1 MAATQTVPEH
11 CTVLVVGGGPAGSYA
26 SSALAREGI
35 SVVLLEADNFPRYHI
50 GESMLPSMR
59 HFLKFIDCYEKFDA
73 HGFRVKNGGA
83 FRLNWSRPES
93 YTDFVAAGGPGGYS
107 WNVIRSEADEILF
120 RHAGESGAS
129 IFDGTKVT
137 GIEFEASSED
147 VVDSENPNPGKPVS
161 ATWSRKDGSTGTV
174 KFDYLIDASG
184 RAGLVSTKYL
194 KNRRYNQG
202 LKNVASWAYWTGG
215 GTYGVGTHK
224 VGAPYFE
231 ALKDA
236 SGWVWFIPL
245 HNGTHS
251 VGIVMNQA
259 KATERKKAM
268 DSPSSKEFYLENL
281 NLVPGIQALLEK
293 GEIVSEVK
301 SASDWSYSASSYAFP
316 HVRIAGDAG
325 CFIDPFFS
333 SGVHLALSSGLTAAV
348 TICAAIRGDVTEKE
362 AAQWHSSKV
371 AEGYTRF
378 LLVVLSSLKQIRGGD
393 EPVLSDWDEESFD
406 RAFDHFRPIIQGTAD
421 ADSEKKLSTEEISKT
436 IDFCFRAFAHVPVER
451 KDALLEKMKNHG
463 VSDPTATDLKTR
475 EALEELKNTLSPE
488 ELDIMNT
495 IRGRRMIRAEDS
507 LNIDNYRLDSINGM
521 APNLERGNLT
531 LRKAEINKID
541 VSKKDLLSFLSGEA
555 AEGVH
560 HETEVAKAPA
570 AAVVEVAEFAT

>member
-1 MAATQTVPEH
+1 MAAIQTVPEQ

-93 YTDFVAAGGPGGYS
+93 YTDFIAAGGPGGYS

-137 GIEFEASSED
+137 GIEFEESSED
-147 VVDSENPNPGKPVS
+147 VVDSANPNPGKPVS
-161 ATWSRKDGSTGTV
+161 ATWSRKDGSTGLV

-224 VGAPYFE
+224 VGAPVIRT
-231 ALKDA
+231 DA

-293 GEIVSEVK
+293 GELVSEVK

-348 TICAAIRGDVTEKE
+348 TISAAIRGDVTEKE

-393 EPVLSDWDEESFD
+393 EPVLNDWDEESFD

-463 VSDPTATDLKTR
+463 VSDPTATDPKTR

-541 VSKKDLLSFLSGEA
+541 VSKKDLLSLLSGEA
-555 AEGVH
+555 AEGKH
-560 HETEVAKAPA
+560 HETEETKAPA
-570 AAVVEVAEFAT
+570 AAVAEVAEFAT

>member
-1 MAATQTVPEH
+1 MAATQTVPEQ

-137 GIEFEASSED
+137 DIEFEESSED
-147 VVDSENPNPGKPVS
+147 VVDSANPNPGKPVS
-161 ATWSRKDGSTGTV
+161 ATWSRKDGSTGQV

-393 EPVLSDWDEESFD
+393 EPVLSDWDEKSFD

-541 VSKKDLLSFLSGEA
+541 VSKKDLLSLLSGEA
-555 AEGVH
+555 AEGMH
-560 HETEVAKAPA
+560 HETKEAKAPA
-570 AAVVEVAEFAT
+570 AAAVEVAEVAA

>member
-1 MAATQTVPEH
+1 MTSTQTVPEQ
-11 CTVLVVGGGPAGSYA
+11 CSVLVVGGGPAGSYA

-83 FRLNWSRPES
+83 FRLNWSRPET
-93 YTDFVAAGGPGGYS
+93 YTDFIAAGGPGGYS

-137 GIEFEASSED
+137 SIEFEESSEEIF
-147 VVDSENPNPGKPVS
+147 DSANPNPGKPVS
-161 ATWSRKDGSTGTV
+161 ATWSRKDGSTGLV

-202 LKNVASWAYWTGG
+202 LKNVASWAYWNGG

-224 VGAPYFE
+224 VGAP
-231 ALKDA
+231 ADA

-259 KATERKKAM
+259 KATERKKAL
-268 DSPSSKEFYLENL
+268 DSPSSKDFYLENL
-281 NLVPGIQALLEK
+281 NLVPGIKALLEK
-293 GEIVSEVK
+293 GELVSEVK

-348 TICAAIRGDVTEKE
+348 TISAAIRGDVTEKE
-362 AAQWHSSKV
+362 AAKWHSSKV

-393 EPVLSDWDEESFD
+393 EPVLNDWDEESFE

-475 EALEELKNTLSPE
+475 EALEELKNTLSPA
-488 ELDIMNT
+488 ELEIMNT

-521 APNLERGNLT
+521 APHLERGNLT

-555 AEGVH
+555 AEGKH
-560 HETEVAKAPA
+560 HGTEETKGP
-570 AAVVEVAEFAT
+570 AAVVTEVAEFAT

>member
-1 MAATQTVPEH
+1 MAATQTVPEQ

-137 GIEFEASSED
+137 DIEFEESSED
-147 VVDSENPNPGKPVS
+147 VVDSANPNPGKPVS
-161 ATWSRKDGSTGTV
+161 ATWSRKDGSTGQV

-293 GEIVSEVK
+293 GEMVSEVK

-393 EPVLSDWDEESFD
+393 EPVLSDWDEKSFD

-541 VSKKDLLSFLSGEA
+541 VSKKDLLSLLSGEA
-555 AEGVH
+555 AEGIH
-560 HETEVAKAPA
+560 HETKEAKAPA
-570 AAVVEVAEFAT
+570 AAAVEVAEVAA

>member
-1 MAATQTVPEH
+1 MAATQTVPEQ

-147 VVDSENPNPGKPVS
+147 VVDPANPNPGKPVS

-224 VGAPYFE
+224 VGAP
-231 ALKDA
+231 
-236 SGWVWFIPL
+236 GWVWFIPL

-348 TICAAIRGDVTEKE
+348 TISAAIRGDVTEKE

-393 EPVLSDWDEESFD
+393 EPVLSDWDEKSFD

-541 VSKKDLLSFLSGEA
+541 VTKKDLLSLLSGEA